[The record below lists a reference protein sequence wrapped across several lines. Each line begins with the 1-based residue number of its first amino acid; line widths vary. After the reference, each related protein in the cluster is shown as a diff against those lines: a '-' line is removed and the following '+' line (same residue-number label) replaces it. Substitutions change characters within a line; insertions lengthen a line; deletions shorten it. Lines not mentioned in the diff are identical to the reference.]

1 MLVAPR
7 PGGGLT
13 WARAALETPHGTI
26 ATDWSL
32 TDGVLALRVDVPEG
46 VEAAVRLP
54 GADDVEVGAG
64 SHRFT
69 AQPAPT

>member
-1 MLVAPR
+1 L
-7 PGGGLT
+7 
-13 WARAALETPHGTI
+13 

-32 TDGVLALRVDVPEG
+32 TDDGVLALRVDVPEG
-46 VEAAVRLP
+46 VEAVVRLP

-69 AQPAPT
+69 AQSASA